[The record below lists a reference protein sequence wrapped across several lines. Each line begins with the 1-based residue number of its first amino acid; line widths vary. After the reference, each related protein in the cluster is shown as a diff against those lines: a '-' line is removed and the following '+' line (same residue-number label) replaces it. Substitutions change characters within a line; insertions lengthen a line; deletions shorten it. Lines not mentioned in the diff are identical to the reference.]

1 MIFQVKKAIF
11 LRRIQ
16 QMNKCAVITGA
27 SRGIGAGIAEKLA
40 QEKFNLALCAR
51 QEQCVGDLQ
60 CAELEAKYG
69 IKAAYFRC
77 DISDSDARKKT
88 CAAIIERFGKV
99 DLLVNNAGVA
109 PKVRADILEMTEESY
124 DFVMDINL
132 KGSFF
137 FTQLFARHFADQRSG
152 TIVNI
157 GSCSATVASVS
168 RGEYCMAK
176 AGVGMATKLWAVRMA
191 EFGVNVY
198 EIRPGI
204 IETDMTS
211 TVKGKYDKLISEGLT
226 LQPRWGY
233 PEDIAKVVASLAR
246 GDFAY
251 STGQVINIDGGMN
264 IQKL

>member
-1 MIFQVKKAIF
+1 MK
-11 LRRIQ
+11 
-16 QMNKCAVITGA
+16 KCAIVTGA

-40 QEKFNLALCAR
+40 SEKWNIALCAR
-51 QEQCVGDLQ
+51 MSVDDGSKLA
-60 CAELEAKYG
+60 AELQEKYG
-69 IKAAYFRC
+69 VEAAYFQC
-77 DISDSDARKKT
+77 DISDGNARKR
-88 CAAIIERFGKV
+88 CVADIIARFGEIGA
-99 DLLVNNAGVA
+99 LINNAGVA

-124 DFVMDINL
+124 DFVMNINL
-132 KGSFF
+132 RGSFF
-137 FTQLFARHFADQRSG
+137 FTQLVARKMAEQRSG

-168 RGEYCMAK
+168 RGEYCMSK

-211 TVKGKYDKLISEGLT
+211 VVKAKYDKLIAEGLT

-233 PEDIAKVVASLAR
+233 PEDIAKVTASLLR

-264 IQKL
+264 IEKL